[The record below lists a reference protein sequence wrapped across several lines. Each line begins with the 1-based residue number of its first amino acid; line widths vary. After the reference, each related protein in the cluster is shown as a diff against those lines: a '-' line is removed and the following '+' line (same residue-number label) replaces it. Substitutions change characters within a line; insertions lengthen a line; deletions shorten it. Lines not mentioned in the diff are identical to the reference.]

1 MVIFKYDKTFDGL
14 LTAVFDAFNRKVFPD
29 KLLSENDI
37 EPLFVTEL
45 YTVITSAEKTDRV
58 LKGLKKKLMP
68 VSFNMLTYVWL
79 SEETGSDELLFRYI
93 RKVFEQAHSIEM
105 NFTDDDVLAVR
116 NLAKRVNT
124 EKHRMIEFVR
134 FQKAADNLFFAAIE
148 PDTNCLPLVIPH
160 FKDRFSDQQWII
172 YDTRRNYG
180 FHYDLKHVT
189 EMTLDNTDLFP
200 DGKLNENLMAQDEK
214 LFQDMW
220 RAYFKS
226 MAIKERIN
234 PKLQRQL
241 LPKRYWKFLTE
252 KQ

>member
-45 YTVITSAEKTDRV
+45 YTVITSAEKTYRV

-79 SEETGSDELLFRYI
+79 SEEAGSDELLFRYI